1 MTEGVRKARR
11 AAAARAP
18 DESPRACPKAVLYAR
33 YSSDKQNEMSLE
45 DQLSHCRAAAERAGF
60 EVVGAY
66 HDRASSGRTL
76 LRSRPGIL
84 EMKNHVAQGGVDALF
99 VEGLERI
106 GRRAADVVTT
116 ADWFE
121 HRQVDLHSANAGRVD
136 WKMVPFYA
144 GIADIQAREIGEK
157 TRRGQA
163 GTTSRGRVAAGVA
176 YGYRVVH
183 DKDLNREIDH
193 AQAKVVRRVFEEY
206 AAGLSPR
213 AIAARLNAEGIQS
226 PRGGQWNDSTIRGN
240 AKKRDGMLRNEAYI
254 GVIVYGRN
262 QFTRDPETGNRIS
275 RPADEDWIVHRER
288 PELQII
294 GDDLW
299 NEVQNRLEATYKR
312 HAKAEPDRRS
322 LNGAH
327 RAKYLLARLITCDC
341 CGAGYTIVGQDRY
354 GCYGRKT
361 RGASACANSKTI
373 SRFRLEERV
382 VARLRQGLLT
392 PELAAH
398 FAAEVQRLSHNEA
411 AEARQQDQS
420 LDAEL
425 AKVKQAIERLLDLLE
440 SDAGSD
446 ALLGRLQAK
455 EEEGRRLSAAI
466 AARDADSGSATLL
479 DPGDLETVYD
489 QLLRRLNTFLSAPEQ
504 VVLANDLLTN
514 LISEVRVRPD
524 AIARDGLAVEIH
536 GDLARMVRAGSE
548 NEKGAREGALPY
560 LRKIS
565 VVAGVGFEPTT
576 FRL

>member
-1 MTEGVRKARR
+1 
-11 AAAARAP
+11 
-18 DESPRACPKAVLYAR
+18 
-33 YSSDKQNEMSLE
+33 MSVQ
-45 DQLSHCRAAAERAGF
+45 DQLSHCRGAADRAGF
-60 EVVGAY
+60 EVVETY
-66 HDRASSGRTL
+66 CDHASSGRTL

-84 EMKNHVAQGGVDALF
+84 QMKDHIARGGVDALF

-121 HRQVDLHSANAGRVD
+121 HRQVDLYSANAGRVD

-163 GTTSRGRVAAGVA
+163 GTTARGRVAAGVA

-183 DKDLNREIDH
+183 DKDLNREIDPQ
-193 AQAKVVRRVFEEY
+193 QAKVVRRVFEEY

-213 AIAARLNAEGIQS
+213 AIAARLNAEGVLS

-262 QFTRDPETGNRIS
+262 QFTRDPDTGNRIS
-275 RPADEDWIVHRER
+275 RPADDDRIVHRER

-341 CGAGYTIVGQDRY
+341 CGAGYTIVGKERY

-361 RGASACANSKTI
+361 RGASACSNSKTI

-392 PELAAH
+392 PELATH
-398 FAAEVQRLSHNEA
+398 FAAEVQRFWQNEE

-420 LDAEL
+420 LEADL
-425 AKVKQAIERLLDLLE
+425 AKVKKAIERLLDLLE

-446 ALLGRLQAK
+446 ALLGRLRAK
-455 EEEGRRLSAAI
+455 EEEARRLEAAI
-466 AARDADSGSATLL
+466 AARDAEALSTTSL
-479 DPGDLETVYD
+479 DPGDLEAVYER
-489 QLLRRLNTFLSAPEQ
+489 LLRRLNSFLSAPEQ
-504 VVLANDLLTN
+504 VVLANELLGDL
-514 LISEVRVRPD
+514 IAEIRVRPD
-524 AIARDGLAVEIH
+524 EVARDGLAVEIH
-536 GDLARMVRAGSE
+536 GDLARMVCAGSE
-548 NEKGAREGALPY
+548 YEKGAPQGALPY
-560 LRKIS
+560 LSQIS
-565 VVAGVGFEPTT
+565 VVAGAGFEPAT